1 MIKKLSINLRSSS
14 SVGLFH
20 DSRKDVNTLGKTC
33 NILIDKINELVA
45 EVNRLNNKISELEN
59 KE

>member
-1 MIKKLSINLRSSS
+1 MIKKISINLRRSS

-20 DSRKDVNTLGKTC
+20 DSRKDVNILGETC
-33 NILIDKINELVA
+33 NILIDKTNELVA